1 MAKSRDYIYMD
12 VLNIKGEKIGYI
24 KDLLI
29 DFNKNQVIGFKIN
42 PYKLMKKDFNVLKED
57 VVYQKSKL
65 IIKNVVKGR
74 FLELSEIM
82 NMHVV
87 DKYSNILGLVSEI
100 IFDSESYEIQGI
112 SIRDY
117 NLWSMLKS
125 RRILLPKDIIIGEEY
140 IFYYGENERIFM
152 ECLPSVGSRKNP
164 YRDTYYEKA

>member
-29 DFNKNQVIGFKIN
+29 DFNKNQVVGFKIN
-42 PYKLMKKDFNVLKED
+42 PYKLMKKGFNVLKED
-57 VVYQKSKL
+57 VIYQKSKL

-125 RRILLPKDIIIGEEY
+125 RRVLLPKDIIIGEEY
-140 IFYYGENERIFM
+140 IFYHGENERISM